1 MENLTFEQKMAQIL
15 ADLAE
20 IKALFLK
27 LKTGEKTVEM
37 YTIKEACEKL
47 NLSRTTFDRY
57 KNEGKIVVTKVL
69 GKNYVT
75 SAAIGMYLNG
85 N

>member
-1 MENLTFEQKMAQIL
+1 MENLTFEQKIDVIL
-15 ADLAE
+15 ANIQALNKLLSGFTPLA
-20 IKALFLK
+20 KQ
-27 LKTGEKTVEM
+27 VEM

-75 SAAIGMYLNG
+75 SAAIEMYLNG

>member
-1 MENLTFEQKMAQIL
+1 MQNLTFEQSVL
-15 ADLAE
+15 VDLAE
-20 IKALFLK
+20 IKALLLK
-27 LKTGEKTVEM
+27 LGAVEKAVEM
-37 YTIKEACEKL
+37 YTIKEACRKL

-57 KNEGKIVVTKVL
+57 KNDGKIVVIKVL

-75 SAAIGMYLNG
+75 SAAIETYLNG

>member
-1 MENLTFEQKMAQIL
+1 MENLSFEQIVL

-20 IKALFLK
+20 IKVLLLK
-27 LKTGEKTVEM
+27 LGAVEKAVEM
-37 YTIKEACEKL
+37 YTIKEACQKL

-57 KNEGKIVVTKVL
+57 KNDGKIVVIKVL

-75 SAAIGMYLNG
+75 SAAIETYLNG

>member
-1 MENLTFEQKMAQIL
+1 MENLTFEQKIDVIL
-15 ADLAE
+15 AN
-20 IKALFLK
+20 IQALNK
-27 LKTGEKTVEM
+27 LLSGFSPSAKQVEM
-37 YTIKEACEKL
+37 YTIKEACQKL

-57 KNEGKIVVTKVL
+57 KNEGRIVVTKVL

-75 SAAIGMYLNG
+75 SAAIEMYLNG

>member
-1 MENLTFEQKMAQIL
+1 MENLSFEQIVL

-20 IKALFLK
+20 IKALLLK
-27 LKTGEKTVEM
+27 LGAVEKAVEM
-37 YTIKEACEKL
+37 YTIKEACQKL

-57 KNEGKIVVTKVL
+57 KNDGKIVVIKVL

-75 SAAIGMYLNG
+75 SAAIETYLNG

>member
-1 MENLTFEQKMAQIL
+1 MQNLSFEQIVL

-20 IKALFLK
+20 IKALLLK
-27 LKTGEKTVEM
+27 LGAVEKAVEM
-37 YTIKEACEKL
+37 YTIKEACRKL

-57 KNEGKIVVTKVL
+57 KNDGKIVVIKVL

-75 SAAIGMYLNG
+75 SAAIETYLNG